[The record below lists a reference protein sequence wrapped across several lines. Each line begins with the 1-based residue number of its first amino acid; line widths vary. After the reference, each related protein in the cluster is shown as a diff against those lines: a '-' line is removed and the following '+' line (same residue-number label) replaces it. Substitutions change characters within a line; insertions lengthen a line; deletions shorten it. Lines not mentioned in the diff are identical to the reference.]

1 LSIGTILLVWYA
13 MKRLLCFVLPALTTG
28 FLPQAGAQTKVLK
41 AIPANIQWGRYDA
54 DAKPVITVKSGE
66 TIRVETVSGNPDTLA
81 RLDAPE
87 DDNVRELRTI
97 YAEVKDRGPGP
108 HILLGPIAVEGAA
121 PGDVLQVDLVDIQPR
136 SAYGFNNFGP
146 ATGLLNDEFPYSR
159 QKLIKLDL
167 TTKMLEF
174 SPSIHFPA
182 KPFFGSIGVA
192 PAAGRVNSAPP
203 GYYAG
208 NMDNKE
214 IVAGTTVFIPV
225 QRPQALLDIG
235 DGHLAMGDG
244 EVDVTAVESPLI
256 GVLRLTVRKDMH
268 LLYPRAET
276 PTHVITM
283 GFHETL
289 DEAARRA
296 TRDMIDYLVS
306 ARGLTRDEAY
316 MLTSVAVDMRVTQV
330 VDGVR
335 GVHMMLPKAIFTK

>member
-1 LSIGTILLVWYA
+1 
-13 MKRLLCFVLPALTTG
+13 MKRLLCFVLPVLTTG
-28 FLPQAGAQTKVLK
+28 FLPQAGVQTKVLK

-174 SPSIHFPA
+174 DQLLP
-182 KPFFGSIGVA
+182 
-192 PAAGRVNSAPP
+192 RVRELVIEQS

-214 IVAGTTVFIPV
+214 IV
-225 QRPQALLDIG
+225 
-235 DGHLAMGDG
+235 
-244 EVDVTAVESPLI
+244 
-256 GVLRLTVRKDMH
+256 
-268 LLYPRAET
+268 
-276 PTHVITM
+276 
-283 GFHETL
+283 
-289 DEAARRA
+289 
-296 TRDMIDYLVS
+296 
-306 ARGLTRDEAY
+306 
-316 MLTSVAVDMRVTQV
+316 
-330 VDGVR
+330 
-335 GVHMMLPKAIFTK
+335 

>member
-1 LSIGTILLVWYA
+1 

-108 HILLGPIAVEGAA
+108 HILLGPIGVEGAA
-121 PGDVLQVDLVDIQPR
+121 PGDVLQVD
-136 SAYGFNNFGP
+136 
-146 ATGLLNDEFPYSR
+146 
-159 QKLIKLDL
+159 
-167 TTKMLEF
+167 
-174 SPSIHFPA
+174 
-182 KPFFGSIGVA
+182 PFFGSIGVA

-214 IVAGTTVFIPV
+214 LVAGTTVFIPV
-225 QRPQALLDIG
+225 QRPQALLNIG

-244 EVDVTAVESPLI
+244 EVDLTAVESPLI

-296 TRDMIDYLVS
+296 TRDMIEYLVS
-306 ARGLTRDEAY
+306 TRGLTRDEAY